1 MKFNKNKTLTYIKG
15 FKRGA
20 AICLAAILII
30 IVIIKLLEALD
41 KRIVLVLLM
50 VLAITGGVFSVMK
63 DYEKRR
69 KNNI

>member
-1 MKFNKNKTLTYIKG
+1 MKCNENKVLTYIKG

-20 AICLAAILII
+20 EICLAAILII

-50 VLAITGGVFSVMK
+50 VLAIAGGVFSIVK
-63 DYEKRR
+63 DYEEKEE
-69 KNNI
+69 K